1 MVAGVSL
8 IVVQSNRFGQNIT
21 LIHSDLRCAERLL
34 VSEWMFY
41 EIEPD
46 PGPETP
52 EIVRMVVEIPRDS
65 SNKYEFDS
73 SLKLF
78 RLART
83 LYSPIHYP
91 GDYGFIP
98 GTIAEDNEPLDIICL
113 VTSPSFTGC
122 LTYVRPLA
130 VLEMIDGSYLD
141 HKVLA
146 VPGRDP
152 RHNETRELDDVPVH
166 VQREIEYFFSI
177 YKELE
182 GKTMRMRGWHKIEEA
197 YKVINESRERFL
209 SSHAQTA

>member
-1 MVAGVSL
+1 
-8 IVVQSNRFGQNIT
+8 
-21 LIHSDLRCAERLL
+21 
-34 VSEWMFY
+34 MFY

-73 SLKLF
+73 NLKLF

-130 VLEMIDGSYLD
+130 VLEMIDGHYLD

-152 RHNETRELDDVPVH
+152 RHNETRELEDVPGH
-166 VQREIEYFFSI
+166 VRREIEYFFSI

-182 GKTMRMRGWHKIEEA
+182 GKTMRMRGWHKIDEA

-209 SSHAQTA
+209 ASHAQTA

>member
-1 MVAGVSL
+1 
-8 IVVQSNRFGQNIT
+8 
-21 LIHSDLRCAERLL
+21 
-34 VSEWMFY
+34 MFY

-52 EIVRMVVEIPRDS
+52 QIVRMVVEIPRDS
-65 SNKYEFDS
+65 SNKYEFDPT
-73 SLKLF
+73 LKLF

-83 LYSPIHYP
+83 LYSPLHYP

-98 GTIAEDNEPLDIICL
+98 GTIAADDEPLDIICL

-122 LTYVRPLA
+122 LTYVRPIA
-130 VLEMIDGSYLD
+130 VLEMRDGPYLD

-152 RHNETRELDDVPVH
+152 RHDETRELKDVPHH
-166 VQREIEYFFSI
+166 VQREIEHFFSI

-182 GKTMRMRGWHKIEEA
+182 GKTMKMSGWHGIDEA
-197 YKVINESRERFL
+197 YKVITESRDRFL
-209 SSHAQTA
+209 AGHPTAA

>member
-1 MVAGVSL
+1 
-8 IVVQSNRFGQNIT
+8 
-21 LIHSDLRCAERLL
+21 
-34 VSEWMFY
+34 MFY
-41 EIEPD
+41 EIAPD
-46 PGPETP
+46 PGSEIPQ
-52 EIVRMVVEIPRDS
+52 IVRMIVEIPRDS
-65 SNKYEFDS
+65 SNKYEFDP

-98 GTIAEDNEPLDIICL
+98 GTIADDNEPLDIICL

-130 VLEMIDGSYLD
+130 VLEMIDGDQLD
-141 HKVLA
+141 HKILA

-152 RHNETRELDDVPVH
+152 RHDETRELKDVPDH
-166 VQREIEYFFSI
+166 VQREIEHFFSI

-182 GKTMRMRGWHKIEEA
+182 GKTMKMRGWREMDEA
-197 YKVINESRERFL
+197 YSVIIRSRERYL
-209 SSHAQTA
+209 ATAGEHADVKA

>member
-1 MVAGVSL
+1 ML
-8 IVVQSNRFGQNIT
+8 
-21 LIHSDLRCAERLL
+21 
-34 VSEWMFY
+34 Y

-65 SNKYEFDS
+65 SNKYEFDPN
-73 SLKLF
+73 LKLF

-83 LYSPIHYP
+83 LYSPLHYP

-98 GTIAEDNEPLDIICL
+98 GTIADDNEPLDIICL

-122 LTYVRPLA
+122 LTYVRPIA
-130 VLEMIDGSYLD
+130 VLEMIDGDQLD
-141 HKVLA
+141 HKILA

-152 RHNETRELDDVPVH
+152 RHDETRELKDVPHH
-166 VQREIEYFFSI
+166 VQREVEHFFSI

-182 GKTMRMRGWHKIEEA
+182 GKSMKMRGWQKIEEA
-197 YKVINESRERFL
+197 YVVINRSRERFL
-209 SSHAQTA
+209 AAAGAAESLP

>member
-1 MVAGVSL
+1 
-8 IVVQSNRFGQNIT
+8 
-21 LIHSDLRCAERLL
+21 
-34 VSEWMFY
+34 MFY

-46 PGPETP
+46 PGPEVP
-52 EIVRMVVEIPRDS
+52 RIVRMVVEIPRDS
-65 SNKYEFDS
+65 SNKYEFDP

-91 GDYGFIP
+91 GDYGFLP
-98 GTIAEDNEPLDIICL
+98 GTIADDNEPLDIICL

-130 VLEMIDGSYLD
+130 VLEMIDGDQLD
-141 HKVLA
+141 HKILA

-152 RHNETRELDDVPVH
+152 RHNETRLLKDVPDH

-182 GKTMRMRGWHKIEEA
+182 GKTMKMRGWRDINEA
-197 YKVINESRERFL
+197 YEVINRSRERYL
-209 SSHAQTA
+209 ASAANASPLHT

>member
-1 MVAGVSL
+1 MLG
-8 IVVQSNRFGQNIT
+8 
-21 LIHSDLRCAERLL
+21 
-34 VSEWMFY
+34 SEWMFY

-46 PGPETP
+46 PGPEIP
-52 EIVRMVVEIPRDS
+52 QIVRMIVEIPRDS
-65 SNKYEFDS
+65 SNKYEFDPN
-73 SLKLF
+73 LKLF

-113 VTSPSFTGC
+113 VTSPTFTGC

-130 VLEMIDGSYLD
+130 VLEMIDGEYLD
-141 HKVLA
+141 HKILA

-152 RHNETRELDDVPVH
+152 RHDETRELKDVPHH
-166 VQREIEYFFSI
+166 VQREIEHFFSM

-182 GKTMRMRGWHKIEEA
+182 GKTMKMRGWHHIDEA
-197 YKVINESRERFL
+197 YDVISKSRERFL
-209 SSHAQTA
+209 AAQEQTA